1 MQNQFLKLNIK
12 HYLRGIWT
20 VSFFFDNLKK
30 KCPKLTIN
38 V

>member
-12 HYLRGIWT
+12 HFLRGIWT
-20 VSFFFDNLKK
+20 VNFIFDNFKE
-30 KCPKLTIN
+30 KCPNLTKN